1 MAALEENNIQINVSG
16 GAEEKK
22 EALYVKWAKQVFC
35 SIASAKWVSI
45 LKVYIVMLFF
55 LATGLMA
62 MFVYTAIKDKE
73 FVKMT
78 AERIAQGQKAE
89 NLRDFVVTPKI
100 QRELSTLVYTMGAD
114 RAFLFEFHNGK
125 SNGSGLPFRYIDMTY
140 EEVNEER
147 KVDKIAM
154 QCQNIPLTLY
164 RFPNYLQQKK
174 FVMGTVDEI
183 EAIDAEYAKHVR
195 EFGGKYLA
203 LIYINSGGVP
213 LGFLGLEY
221 ANTENIPTEAD
232 IIKKMQEYDKVLT
245 QLLDLQ
251 VQMDRL
257 TQHKT
262 K

>member
-62 MFVYTAIKDKE
+62 IFVYTAVKDKE
-73 FVKMT
+73 IVKMT

-100 QRELSTLVYTMGAD
+100 QHELSTLVYTMGAD

-154 QCQNIPLTLY
+154 QCQDIPLTLY
-164 RFPNYLQQKK
+164 RFPNYLQKQKM
-174 FVMGTVDEI
+174 VIGTVDEI
-183 EAIDAEYAKHVR
+183 AAVDTEYAKHII
-195 EFGGKYLA
+195 EAGGSYVA
-203 LIYINSGGVP
+203 LIYINSGGIP

-221 ANTENIPTEAD
+221 TDMTNVPPKAD
-232 IIKKMQEYDKVLT
+232 IIKKMHEYDKVLT

-257 TQHKT
+257 TQNQT
-262 K
+262 N